1 MLCLF
6 PLICLALPIAM
17 ADNIAVSRFGDVL
30 VELIQYQKPNRCSDE
45 MGRGDVCLCNDC
57 HAPDKKVKLS
67 AKNTLITSTLLCN
80 IYLMT
85 LVGN

>member
-1 MLCLF
+1 
-6 PLICLALPIAM
+6 M

-45 MGRGDVCLCNDC
+45 MSEVMFVYAMTAMRLT
-57 HAPDKKVKLS
+57 DKKIKLP

-80 IYLMT
+80 IYLMY